1 MSATISVIAG
11 KEIILLVK
19 EEYEGYYLDS
29 AEDFTGQ
36 QCPASFGTT
45 GMMAG
50 LTQFVGYLAA
60 LNSLV
65 ELRSTSSARGTA
77 TTPSTT

>member
-1 MSATISVIAG
+1 MLNMPATTKAFVI
-11 KEIILLVK
+11 LVMI
-19 EEYEGYYLDS
+19 
-29 AEDFTGQ
+29 
-36 QCPASFGTT
+36 